1 MPRRRGWRWLLR
13 PTISQVAVAALI
25 GGLAFAITVQV
36 RDDGTD
42 DYAGVRGD
50 ELVEL
55 LKSLDTANERLSTQV
70 EDLTTTRNE
79 LLDSS
84 KLSEKAEKQAKTRAE
99 QLAILAGTSA
109 ATGPGIE
116 LTINDP
122 DKQID
127 ASALLDAIE
136 ELRDAGAEVIA
147 VNGVARVVAPTYF
160 LDDDDAIRV
169 GGREIKRPFRIEAI
183 GDPDTMAE
191 AVRFR
196 GGLIDRVA
204 NRGGSAFVTEENK
217 ITITALA
224 DIKSPEY
231 AQPTS

>member
-13 PTISQVAVAALI
+13 PTISQVIVAALI

-70 EDLTTTRNE
+70 EDLTTTRNG

-204 NRGGSAFVTEENK
+204 NRGGSAFVTEEDK